1 MFFKENRMRKI
12 IERSGPKFCVMKIMS
27 SEENGEETEGQKD
40 CIVVKVLPWQST
52 KVNNCFE
59 TLDEALKN
67 EKSKQSIRQMKR
79 RIVNPEPPCHSR
91 PIGQFPT
98 WAFV

>member
-1 MFFKENRMRKI
+1 ML
-12 IERSGPKFCVMKIMS
+12 
-27 SEENGEETEGQKD
+27 SEESGEETEGQKY
-40 CIVVKVLPWQST
+40 CIVVKVLPWRLI
-52 KVNNCFE
+52 KVNNFFE
-59 TLDEALKN
+59 TLDVALKN

-79 RIVNPEPPCHSR
+79 QIVNPEPSSRSR